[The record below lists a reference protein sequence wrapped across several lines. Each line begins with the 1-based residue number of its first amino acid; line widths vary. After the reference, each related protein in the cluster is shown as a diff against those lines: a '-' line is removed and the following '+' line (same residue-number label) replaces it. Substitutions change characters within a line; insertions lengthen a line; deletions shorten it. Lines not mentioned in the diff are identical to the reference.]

1 MQRRCNKLK
10 KKNLSESFSMLQNDD
25 IFAEKDNCDLHIALP
40 AMTERRVF
48 ARFDSGFR
56 GDDDSNSIQNLS
68 AELMQI

>member
-1 MQRRCNKLK
+1 
-10 KKNLSESFSMLQNDD
+10 MLQNDD
-25 IFAEKDNCDLHIALP
+25 IFADKENCDLHIALP

-48 ARFDSGFR
+48 ARFDSGFP